1 MPGTSTASAITTSST
16 LRATLLAGR
25 NADGGWPYYRGKSSR
40 LEPTCA
46 ALIALGAV
54 GEGQP
59 VGVLERWPR
68 RDGLFV
74 DAAGEINV
82 AFNGLAAVTL
92 AARGADRLRQGYGGP
107 PKLYAKAEAPP
118 PQTAPIA
125 RQESLIARELV
136 AALARVKGVAVPKS
150 SINRQDN
157 TLQGWAWTV
166 DTFSWVESTAT
177 CLLGLKRLVAGSRT
191 EEVAGRVREAERLLF
206 DRACRDGGWNHGN
219 SNMLGKELPAYVP
232 TTALALLALHDRA
245 ADAIVVRGVQYLQ
258 QHRLIETGGLALAL
272 TRICLGVYGL
282 EAHDVEMAVDRE
294 WDRSAFLGNLHVIA
308 LALYGLTGAKSGFEA
323 FRV

>member
-1 MPGTSTASAITTSST
+1 MPDTVSS

-25 NADGGWPYYRGKSSR
+25 NADGGWPYYRGKASR

-54 GEGQP
+54 SDGQRDD
-59 VGVLERWPR
+59 VLDRWPR

-82 AFNGLAAVTL
+82 AFNGLAALAL
-92 AARGADRLRQGYGGP
+92 AARGA
-107 PKLYAKAEAPP
+107 KAPP
-118 PQTAPIA
+118 PQVH
-125 RQESLIARELV
+125 ELV
-136 AALARVKGVAVPKS
+136 AALVRVKGVAVPKS

-157 TLQGWAWTV
+157 ALQGWAWTV

-177 CLLGLKRLVAGSRT
+177 CLLGLKRLVSGSRST
-191 EEVAGRVREAERLLF
+191 EVASRINEAERLLF

-245 ADAIVVRGVQYLQ
+245 ADAVVSRGVQYLQ
-258 QHRLIETGGLALAL
+258 QHRLAESGALALAL
-272 TRICLGVYGL
+272 TRIGLGVYGL
-282 EAHDVEMAVDRE
+282 QAHDVEVAMARE

-308 LALYGLTGAKSGFEA
+308 LALYALTAAKSGFEA